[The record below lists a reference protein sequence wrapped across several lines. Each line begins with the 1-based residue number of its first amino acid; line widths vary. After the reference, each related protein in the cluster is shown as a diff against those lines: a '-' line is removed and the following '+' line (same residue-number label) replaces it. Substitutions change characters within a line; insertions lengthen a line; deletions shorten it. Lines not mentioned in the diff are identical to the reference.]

1 MAHHSDQHEIFSVSY
16 WMYNLR
22 KEAIFVCVLVS
33 IRHLARKKEKND
45 FFFKILRI
53 FLEAKILSDDNEFF
67 STKTK
72 LIDVDSDKF
81 WFNSIEN
88 YESYEEMTLA

>member
-1 MAHHSDQHEIFSVSY
+1 MIFS
-16 WMYNLR
+16 
-22 KEAIFVCVLVS
+22 
-33 IRHLARKKEKND
+33 
-45 FFFKILRI
+45 KILRI